1 MIFFA
6 IATCDSLQNGSTP
19 YGEFKTQYSY
29 QEFQWCFQKL
39 NSQLFKVTP
48 GKTFLNLWN
57 QMNSGIVP

>member
-19 YGEFKTQYSY
+19 YGKFKTQNSY
-29 QEFQWCFQKL
+29 QGFQKL
-39 NSQLFKVTP
+39 NSQLFTVTP